1 MVAET
6 DLFEAASIVTFYYAV
21 DKGADLTPNQ
31 DIILFEDL
39 KKEFPN
45 MDKEGMKDFLN
56 KQELL

>member
-1 MVAET
+1 MATET

-45 MDKEGMKDFLN
+45 MDK
-56 KQELL
+56 